1 MDRSFVESN
10 RAATGHIR
18 RVAASITDAQMM
30 LPVGPDWTVA
40 ITLAHLAFWD
50 RRVQLVLDGT
60 ERDGKLF
67 AVEVNVLVN
76 DVLLPTWAA
85 VPGREAARLAV
96 ETAEA
101 LDRRLENFSPALLEQ
116 VYAHNQRWVLRA
128 LHREEHLAEVDK
140 ALASESWI
148 VALEKAGSALVFQV
162 DAADL

>member
-18 RVAASITDAQMM
+18 RVAQVPDAQMQ
-30 LPVGPDWTVA
+30 LPVGADWTVA

-67 AVEVNVLVN
+67 AVELNVLVN
-76 DVLLPTWAA
+76 DMLLPTWAA
-85 VPGREAARLAV
+85 VPAREAARLAV

-101 LDRRLENFSPALLEQ
+101 LDRRLENFPAALLEQ
-116 VYAHNQRWVLRA
+116 VYAHNERWVLRA
-128 LHREEHLAEVDK
+128 LHREEHLAEVEK
-140 ALASESWI
+140 ALA
-148 VALEKAGSALVFQV
+148 KGS
-162 DAADL
+162 